1 MEIKTLDERI
11 RERGVEDWKQRVVAV
26 RQSVNNVACGDLRS
40 DWMEIKTTE
49 RNGKQVT
56 TIWQCID
63 RLFEAILAAGAKQ
76 AGDKAVAEFLQR
88 FDQLGDEME
97 ELRASA
103 TARE

>member
-11 RERGVEDWKQRVVAV
+11 RERGVAEWKQRVMAV
-26 RQSVNNVACGDLRS
+26 HQGVNILACGDLRN
-40 DWMEIKTTE
+40 DWLEIKTTE
-49 RNGKQVT
+49 RNGKQAT

-88 FDQLGDEME
+88 FDQLGGEME
-97 ELRASA
+97 ELRANQN
-103 TARE
+103 T